1 MGTDRDDSRWLD
13 TDEQRAWRAYL
24 GMAALLPAALDQ
36 QLQREAEMT
45 HSSYTVLAMLSE
57 APGRSLRMSELASR
71 ANSSPSRLSHTVARL
86 EDKGWLRRERALEDG
101 RGNLAVLTDA
111 GWDVVV
117 ATAPGHV
124 AAVRSYVFDAL
135 TAEQVEQLRT
145 ISTSVLARL
154 DPQGTLRPPTPTP
167 TPG

>member
-1 MGTDRDDSRWLD
+1 MTTDGDESRWLD
-13 TDEQRAWRAYL
+13 TDQQHAWRAYL
-24 GMAALLPAALDQ
+24 GMVALLPAALDQ
-36 QLQREAEMT
+36 QLQRDAGMT

-86 EDKGWLRRERALEDG
+86 EDKGWVRRERALDDG

-111 GWDVVV
+111 GWDIVV

-124 AAVRSYVFDAL
+124 SAVRAYLFDVL
-135 TAEQVEQLRT
+135 TTEQVEQLRA

-154 DPQGTLRPPTPTP
+154 DPQGTLRPPTPGT
-167 TPG
+167 